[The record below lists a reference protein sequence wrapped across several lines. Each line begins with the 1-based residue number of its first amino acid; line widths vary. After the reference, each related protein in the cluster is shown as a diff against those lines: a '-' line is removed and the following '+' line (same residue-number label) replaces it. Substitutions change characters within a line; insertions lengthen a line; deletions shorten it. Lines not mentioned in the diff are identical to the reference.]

1 MDTPHSLAISAA
13 GTALCFSV
21 LDDGSPAITH
31 WGAAPADDL
40 DTFAA
45 ELAASEAGGATHSSV
60 DAARRVP
67 LLPGQAESWAGTP
80 GLEVHRGA
88 RAVFPRLVLGAI
100 ESRDAS
106 GVTFVLED
114 TANGIRVEV
123 AYDLDS
129 HGVLRTAAELHNTG
143 ADPLDLVALRLLLPL
158 PARAD
163 ELLDLTGRWSGERRP
178 QRSRL
183 TDGSRRRAARHG
195 RPGHDSPT
203 LSMAGTPGF
212 GFRSGEVWAVHLA
225 WSGDGEYLVERLP
238 EGVGVLSSFLGAG
251 ENLLPG
257 ELNLGPGES
266 YRTPDV
272 VFVWSDQGIDG
283 VSARV
288 HASLRGRAAHPR
300 RPRPLVLNTWEA
312 VYFRHALE
320 PLSALADVAA
330 SIGVE
335 RFVLD
340 DGWFLDR
347 RNDTAGLGDWHVDAA
362 VWPDGLEPLAAHV
375 RELGMEFGLWFEPE
389 MVNPGS
395 RLEAEHPEWMLAPV
409 AGYGPEWRH
418 QQVLNLA
425 HPDAW
430 EYLLERVSTL
440 ITDLE
445 VAFVKWDHNRD
456 LVEAVDRRTG
466 RAGVHTQTRA
476 LYALLDELHR
486 RHPGLEIESCASGGG
501 RVDLG
506 ILERTQRVWASDTND
521 PVARQAIQRWTQVL
535 LPPELV
541 GSHVGPKRAHT
552 TGRETD
558 LSFRL
563 ITALFGHAGIEW
575 DITRCNEQE
584 LSALTAWAGYY
595 RDHRALLASGTTVR
609 ADGLPEGSLLH
620 GVVAADGTRALYA
633 WVQLDSAAQAGTQR
647 VPLPGLQPSRR
658 YRVELAEPFGAA
670 VRQGLSAPDWITGGS
685 TGAGIHEFSGATLS
699 TTGLPLP
706 LLGPAQAVLLE
717 VSEI

>member
-1 MDTPHSLAISAA
+1 MNTPQSLAISAA
-13 GTALCFSV
+13 GTALCFSL
-21 LDDGSPAITH
+21 LDDGAPAITH
-31 WGAAPADDL
+31 WGAAPTDDL
-40 DTFAA
+40 HSFAA
-45 ELAASEAGGATHSSV
+45 ELAASEGGGVTHSSV
-60 DAARRVP
+60 DASRRVP
-67 LLPGQAESWAGTP
+67 LLPGQAESWAGTAA
-80 GLEVHRGA
+80 LEVRRGA
-88 RAVFPRLVLGAI
+88 RTVFPRLALETV

-106 GVTFVLED
+106 GVTFLLQD
-114 TANGIRVEV
+114 AANGIRVEV
-123 AYDLDS
+123 AYDFDA
-129 HGVLRTAAELHNTG
+129 HGVLRAAAELQNLG
-143 ADPLDLVALRLLLPL
+143 ADPLDLVGLRLLLPL

-163 ELLDLTGRWSGERRP
+163 ELLDLTGRWSAERRP
-178 QRSRL
+178 QRSPL
-183 TDGSRRRAARHG
+183 TDGTRRRAARHG

-212 GFRSGEVWAVHLA
+212 GFRSGEVWATHLA

-238 EGVGVLSSFLGAG
+238 DGVGVLSALLGAG

-257 ELNLGPGES
+257 ELILERGES

-272 VFVWSDQGIDG
+272 VFVWSDEGIDG
-283 VSARV
+283 LSARL
-288 HASLRGRAAHPR
+288 HASLRGRAAHPQ

-320 PLSALADVAA
+320 PLRELAEVAA

-347 RNDTAGLGDWHVDAA
+347 RNDTAGLGDWHVDPA

-395 RLEAEHPEWMLAPV
+395 RLEVEHPDWMLAPV
-409 AGYGPEWRH
+409 EGYGPEWRH

-430 EYLLERVSTL
+430 NYLLERVSTL
-440 ITDLE
+440 IGELGI
-445 VAFVKWDHNRD
+445 AFVKWDHNRD

-466 RAGVHTQTRA
+466 TAGVHAQTRA

-521 PVARQAIQRWTQVL
+521 PVARQTIQRWTQVL

-575 DITRCNEQE
+575 DITRCSEQE
-584 LSALTAWAGYY
+584 LAALTAWAGYY

-609 ADGLPEGSLLH
+609 ADGLPDGSLLH
-620 GVVAADGTRALYA
+620 GVVSIDGAHALYA
-633 WVQLDSAAQAGTQR
+633 WVQLDSAAQAGAQR
-647 VPLPGLQPSRR
+647 VRLPGLDRSRR
-658 YRVELAEPFGAA
+658 YHVEVVEPFGAA
-670 VRQGLSAPDWITGGS
+670 VRQGLTPPDWTVGGPV
-685 TGAGIHEFSGATLS
+685 GGGIHGYGGALL
-699 TTGLPLP
+699 TTAGLPLP

-717 VSEI
+717 VREV